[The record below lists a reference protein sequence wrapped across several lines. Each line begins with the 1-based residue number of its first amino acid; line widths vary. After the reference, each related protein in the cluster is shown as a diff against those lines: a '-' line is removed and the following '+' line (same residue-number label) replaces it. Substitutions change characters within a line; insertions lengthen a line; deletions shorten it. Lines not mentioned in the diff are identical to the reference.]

1 MENIDKV
8 KLNNRFC
15 KNIQFTEDLD
25 RIVIKGNVTIVL
37 LWNDNSATWNKE
49 AELNTLSVNLLV
61 RAHNFVMNK
70 IARSWNIAIC
80 DEINNCSWF
89 KR

>member
-1 MENIDKV
+1 MGNIDKM

-37 LWNDNSATWNKE
+37 LWNDNSAT
-49 AELNTLSVNLLV
+49 
-61 RAHNFVMNK
+61 
-70 IARSWNIAIC
+70 
-80 DEINNCSWF
+80 
-89 KR
+89 